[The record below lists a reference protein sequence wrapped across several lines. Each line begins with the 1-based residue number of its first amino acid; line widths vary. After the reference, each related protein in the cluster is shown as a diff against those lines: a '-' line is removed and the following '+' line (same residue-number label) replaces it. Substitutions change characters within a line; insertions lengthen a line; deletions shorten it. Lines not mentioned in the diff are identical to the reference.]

1 MTDDIKLKSE
11 IECVNYILS
20 KFEGKLELKKLYGL
34 MYLIQKDYLS
44 HFGKTV
50 FEDKF
55 VLDNWLCIKP
65 FHFHQNRKTH
75 YEVQGDYL
83 VFNGTVDFDY
93 IAEME
98 KKTIDI
104 WCEKCKDWSVEK
116 YQKETDDFAYRK
128 AKNRFLQDPDLTVIT
143 DIDIA
148 KAGGGKSELIDY
160 IRESKAV
167 EMALGA

>member
-1 MTDDIKLKSE
+1 
-11 IECVNYILS
+11 
-20 KFEGKLELKKLYGL
+20 
-34 MYLIQKDYLS
+34 
-44 HFGKTV
+44 
-50 FEDKF
+50 
-55 VLDNWLCIKP
+55 
-65 FHFHQNRKTH
+65 
-75 YEVQGDYL
+75 
-83 VFNGTVDFDY
+83 
-93 IAEME
+93 ME
-98 KKTIDI
+98 KKTIDT

-167 EMALGA
+167 EIALGA